1 MVKISDAEL
10 EVMKV
15 IWDKEKAT
23 SIEIIEG
30 LSDVTWNYNTI
41 RTLIKRL
48 LVKGAIEIIKKEGKT
63 YTYRAVVNKDEYKV
77 DALTKLLKKLYK
89 DSFSELVLQ
98 YCESGNVTK
107 DEMKNIAKEINE
119 IASQV

>member
-98 YCESGNVTK
+98 YCESGKVTK